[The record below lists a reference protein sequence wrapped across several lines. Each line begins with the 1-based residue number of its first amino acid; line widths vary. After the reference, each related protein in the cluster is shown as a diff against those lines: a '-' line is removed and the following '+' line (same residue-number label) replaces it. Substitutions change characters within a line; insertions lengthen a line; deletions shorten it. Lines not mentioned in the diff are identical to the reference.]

1 MRTLMFNGQRGWSSS
16 QSPQKIWAAYAA
28 SVGADME
35 KWRSCTESRTHQS
48 AIEADRAL
56 GIRMGVNATPTIF
69 VGTRKLVGSVPFRE
83 LAAAVRS
90 QIGK

>member
-1 MRTLMFNGQRGWSSS
+1 
-16 QSPQKIWAAYAA
+16 
-28 SVGADME
+28 
-35 KWRSCTESRTHQS
+35 
-48 AIEADRAL
+48 
-56 GIRMGVNATPTIF
+56 MGVNATPTIF